1 MSDIGYDDKF
11 FYIGQPLI
19 PEIHEEGAETNG
31 NFDVV
36 SGIINV
42 CLFLS
47 QAVVQ
52 SIRDDAC
59 DEHNIQLV
67 NGKYPVSNACGQF
80 GLSYQDINCTGA
92 SADMT
97 CPLDTNQSF
106 SGVTRA
112 LSLR

>member
-11 FYIGQPLI
+11 FYIGQPLNL
-19 PEIHEEGAETNG
+19 EIQEEGAETNG
-31 NFDVV
+31 NIDVV

-97 CPLDTNQSF
+97 CPLDKNQSF